1 MGTPHISAEKGDF
14 AKIVLMP
21 GDPRRATWIA
31 ETFLK
36 DVKLVNDT
44 RGALAYTGYTKNG
57 KRISVMAS
65 GMGLPSIGIYSHE
78 LYNEFGV
85 EAIIRIGTMGAYQEN
100 IKLRDVV
107 IAMGSCTDSNLPG
120 FEGAFS
126 AIADYDCIEALVNST
141 KEKGLPLHVGNIL
154 SSNFFYTYVKDSW
167 KKWADMNCLGVEM
180 ESYALYVNAA
190 LARKK
195 AACICTISDSFVA
208 SGILTP
214 QERQEGLVDMVEI
227 AIASCEKL
235 IDKYNWND

>member
-21 GDPRRATWIA
+21 GDPKRATWIA

-78 LYNEFGV
+78 LFNEFGV
-85 EAIIRIGTMGAYQEN
+85 EAIIRIGTMGAYQED

-107 IAMGSCTDSNLPG
+107 IAMGSCSDCVLPG
-120 FEGAFS
+120 YEGNVS
-126 AIADYDCIEALVNST
+126 AIADYDCIEALVDAT

-154 SSNFFYTYVKDSW
+154 SSNFFYTYQKDSW

-208 SGILTP
+208 EGILTAK
-214 QERQEGLVDMVEI
+214 ERQDGLVNMVEI
-227 AIASCEKL
+227 AISACEKL
-235 IDKYNWND
+235 IESQNWNE